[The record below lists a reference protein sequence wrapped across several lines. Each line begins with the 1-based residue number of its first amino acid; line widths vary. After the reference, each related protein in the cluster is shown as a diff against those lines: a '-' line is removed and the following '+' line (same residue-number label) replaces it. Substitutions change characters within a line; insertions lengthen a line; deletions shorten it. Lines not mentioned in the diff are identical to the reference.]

1 MDGIDIK
8 VHRVGLLNDI
18 ILFKVSGFIDTS
30 TAADFH
36 KELTQYIDKGNI
48 QFVIDLEDVQYVSS
62 AGWSVFVS
70 EIRGIREKGGD
81 LKLTQMLP
89 EVYEVF
95 EMLEFNRI
103 ISSYDTIEEAI
114 DEFDFCRDL
123 HPSSVPTFKES
134 NTITLQKTQ
143 FVQPA
148 DGQSFTPPSGKI
160 ANNSDVEIKP
170 FTPATSRKKSPKVD
184 EPKLPINEKLKRI
197 ILENP
202 GLGIR
207 GIKSELNSERFGY
220 TKLGFFRIKNHLK
233 NLNLETKS
241 KRYRYFRSR

>member
-8 VHRVGLLNDI
+8 VHRVGLLGDI
-18 ILFKVSGFIDTS
+18 ILLRVLGFIDTS

-48 QFVIDLEDVQYVSS
+48 QFVIDLEGVQYVSS

-81 LKLTQMLP
+81 LKLTQMSP

-103 ISSYDTIEEAI
+103 ISSYDTIEEAV

-123 HPSSVPTFKES
+123 HPYSVSTFKES
-134 NTITLQKTQ
+134 NAITAHPPQSKVESPELSR
-143 FVQPA
+143 PA
-148 DGQSFTPPSGKI
+148 ENVTEKQEVT
-160 ANNSDVEIKP
+160 VKP
-170 FTPATSRKKSPKVD
+170 FTPATSRKYSPQKN
-184 EPKLPINEKLKRI
+184 EQNLPINEKLKRI
-197 ILENP
+197 ILDNP
-202 GLGIR
+202 SLGIR
-207 GIKSELNSERFGY
+207 GIKKELNSERFGY
-220 TKLGFFRIKNHLK
+220 TILGYFKIKNHLK